1 MKFTDISTV
10 KTWIKLPPALMSLP
24 LKHNPQTDTK
34 NGTILVYLE
43 DDLETPYEIRITLY
57 DAAGPHHGMAT
68 LEAMPHVTE
77 IIQFA
82 TVSFNSPL
90 PPTPPMPSP
99 HSWLNQEQ
107 ADGIHLSADNV
118 WRH

>member
-1 MKFTDISTV
+1 MKFTDISTD
-10 KTWIKLPPALMSLP
+10 KTWIKLPPALMSVP
-24 LKHNPQTDTK
+24 LKHNEQTNTK
-34 NGTILVYLE
+34 DGTIFVVLE
-43 DDLETPYEIRITLY
+43 GVETSYEIRITLY
-57 DAAGPHHGMAT
+57 EAAGPYRGMAT
-68 LEAMPHVTE
+68 LEAMPHLTE
-77 IIQFA
+77 IIQFS

-118 WRH
+118 WRHQ